1 MIKKISDDKKV
12 IVSNFFS
19 LTILQL
25 ANYLLP
31 LIIIPFLVRV
41 LGIDKFGLVMF
52 AQSIATFL
60 MIAVDFGFEISG
72 TREISMHRNQK
83 REISQIFSAIMSIKL
98 ILIVFWFS
106 LLFLVVEL
114 IPRLKADALVY
125 YLSFGLVIGQ
135 AIFPVWFFQGIEKMK
150 FVSGI
155 NILAKII
162 FTLLIFVVIKEE
174 SDYYLVPAFN
184 SIGYIIAGVLGLV
197 LGLKKISFV
206 VPKIDLMKK
215 LFQESF
221 SLFLGKLS
229 TNLYTTCNVL
239 ILGAFTGNTV
249 VGVFSSMEK
258 LILAIKN
265 IFVPLYQALF
275 PWLSNQEPIKRIKVL
290 KSITPYILGAG
301 VIITLVILIFGE
313 QILTLIYNDALISSY
328 AIIFR
333 IFSLV
338 AVFASLNMMFISLY
352 FPAIK
357 MYKIRMYILMI
368 SGIVHLFIS
377 LLAVKLFGI
386 YGIATTV
393 VFTEFL
399 ILILAY
405 RFFRKQTFK

>member
-72 TREISMHRNQK
+72 TREISIHRNQK
-83 REISQIFSAIMSIKL
+83 LEISQIFSAIMTIKL
-98 ILIVFWFS
+98 ILIVIWFS

-184 SIGYIIAGVLGLV
+184 SIGYIIAGALGLA
-197 LGLKKISFV
+197 LSLNKISFV

-215 LFQESF
+215 LFYESF

-249 VGVFSSMEK
+249 VGIFSSMEK
-258 LILAIKN
+258 LILAVKN
-265 IFVPLYQALF
+265 IFTPLYQALF

-290 KSITPYILGAG
+290 KTVAPYIFAMGLL
-301 VIITLVILIFGE
+301 IMMLILIFGE
-313 QILTLIYNDALISSY
+313 QILALIYDDPLITSY
-328 AIIFR
+328 TVIFR
-333 IFSLV
+333 ILSLI

-352 FPAIK
+352 FPAVK
-357 MYKIRMYILMI
+357 MYKTRMYILMI
-368 SGIVHLFIS
+368 SGIAHLFIS
-377 LLAVKLFGI
+377 LLAVKLFSI

-405 RFFRKQTFK
+405 HFFRKQTTK